1 MDTEQVRQCAHDH
14 GQAVVRGDMDGV
26 FSDFDPDVLAEF
38 QAAGPPP
45 ELPSEVSHAEVK
57 NVADEGDHAVAS
69 IAYTDASNG
78 NVVTVHSKWEQRGD
92 RPYITG
98 LVGIDS

>member
-1 MDTEQVRQCAHDH
+1 MDTEAVRHYAHEH

-26 FSDFDPDVLAEF
+26 FSDMAPDVLEAF

-45 ELPSEVSHAEVK
+45 ELPQQVSAAEVK
-57 NVADEGDHAVAS
+57 NVEDAGDHAVAS

-78 NVVTVHSKWEQRGD
+78 NVVTVHSKWETRGD
-92 RPYITG
+92 RPMITG